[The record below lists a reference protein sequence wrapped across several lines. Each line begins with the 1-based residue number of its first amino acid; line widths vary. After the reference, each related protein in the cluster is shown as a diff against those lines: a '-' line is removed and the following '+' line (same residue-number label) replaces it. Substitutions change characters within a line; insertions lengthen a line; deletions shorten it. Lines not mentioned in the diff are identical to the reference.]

1 MAELLFTN
9 HVEQAL
15 DRAVDTLAPSGV
27 FVLTDSNTASFVLPR
42 LQGISR
48 AVGEGKAIVI
58 PAGDDH
64 KNLDSL
70 SAIWRELTEK
80 GATRSSVLINLG
92 GGVVTDIG
100 AFAAATFKR
109 GMNFINVPTSLLG
122 AVDASVGGKNG
133 INFAGLKNEI
143 GLFSD
148 AALTIISTTFFNT
161 LTSQQLLDGYAEML
175 KHALISSQEMTA
187 RLLAYDI
194 TGYTPEPL
202 LNLHYV
208 EADPGDRGCRHAL
221 NLGHTFGHAFES
233 MAMERGT
240 PLSHGYAVA
249 FGMVAALILSHLELD
264 FPTEWLNRYVTFVKE
279 NYGGF
284 AFDCRDTD
292 RLVAQGIAKAD
303 AYASGFSHTLLI
315 AIGILAVAF
324 AGAVVFGRIARQRH
338 QKGIKSKSKPAT
350 TMHKA

>member
-202 LNLHYV
+202 LNLLKENVGVKVHYV

-292 RLVAQGIAKAD
+292 RLVALMLHDKKNTTA
-303 AYASGFSHTLLI
+303 
-315 AIGILAVAF
+315 
-324 AGAVVFGRIARQRH
+324 GRINFTMLRNVGQVEINR
-338 QKGIKSKSKPAT
+338 PASRSNIRAALEIYRD
-350 TMHKA
+350 MVL

>member
-1 MAELLFTN
+1 M
-9 HVEQAL
+9 
-15 DRAVDTLAPSGV
+15 
-27 FVLTDSNTASFVLPR
+27 
-42 LQGISR
+42 
-48 AVGEGKAIVI
+48 I

-202 LNLHYV
+202 LNLLKENVGVKVHYV

-292 RLVAQGIAKAD
+292 RLVALMLHDKKNTTAGRIN
-303 AYASGFSHTLLI
+303 FTLLRNVGQVEI
-315 AIGILAVAF
+315 N
-324 AGAVVFGRIARQRH
+324 R
-338 QKGIKSKSKPAT
+338 PASRSNIRAALEIYRD
-350 TMHKA
+350 MVL

>member
-15 DRAVDTLAPSGV
+15 DRAVDALAPSGV

-109 GMNFINVPTSLLG
+109 GMNFVNVPTSLLG

-148 AALTIISTTFFNT
+148 PALTIISTTFFNT

-202 LNLHYV
+202 LNLLKENVGVKVHYV

-292 RLVAQGIAKAD
+292 RLVALMLHDKKNTTAGSIN
-303 AYASGFSHTLLI
+303 FTLLRNV
-315 AIGILAVAF
+315 GQVE
-324 AGAVVFGRIARQRH
+324 VNR
-338 QKGIKSKSKPAT
+338 PASRSNIRAALEIYRD
-350 TMHKA
+350 MVL

>member
-64 KNLDSL
+64 KNLDS
-70 SAIWRELTEK
+70 
-80 GATRSSVLINLG
+80 LG

-202 LNLHYV
+202 LNLLKENVGVKVHYV

-292 RLVAQGIAKAD
+292 RLVALMLHDKKNTTAGRIN
-303 AYASGFSHTLLI
+303 FTLLRNVGQVEI
-315 AIGILAVAF
+315 N
-324 AGAVVFGRIARQRH
+324 R
-338 QKGIKSKSKPAT
+338 PASRSNIRAALEIYRD
-350 TMHKA
+350 MVL

>member
-15 DRAVDTLAPSGV
+15 DRAVDNLAPSGV

-202 LNLHYV
+202 LNLLKENVGVKVHYV

-292 RLVAQGIAKAD
+292 RLVALMLHDKKNTTAGRIN
-303 AYASGFSHTLLI
+303 FTLLRNVGQVEI
-315 AIGILAVAF
+315 N
-324 AGAVVFGRIARQRH
+324 R
-338 QKGIKSKSKPAT
+338 PASRSNIRAALEIYRD
-350 TMHKA
+350 MVL

>member
-1 MAELLFTN
+1 
-9 HVEQAL
+9 
-15 DRAVDTLAPSGV
+15 
-27 FVLTDSNTASFVLPR
+27 VLTDSNTASFVLPR

-202 LNLHYV
+202 LNLLKENVGVKVHYV

-292 RLVAQGIAKAD
+292 RLVALMLHDKKNTTAGRIN
-303 AYASGFSHTLLI
+303 FTLLRNVGQVEI
-315 AIGILAVAF
+315 N
-324 AGAVVFGRIARQRH
+324 R
-338 QKGIKSKSKPAT
+338 PASRSNIRAALEIYRD
-350 TMHKA
+350 MVL

>member
-15 DRAVDTLAPSGV
+15 DRAVDNLAPSGV

-122 AVDASVGGKNG
+122 AVDAPVGGKNG
-133 INFAGLKNEI
+133 INSAGLKNEI

-202 LNLHYV
+202 LNLLKENVGVKVHYV

-292 RLVAQGIAKAD
+292 RLVALMLHDKKNTTAGRIN
-303 AYASGFSHTLLI
+303 FTLLRNVGQVEI
-315 AIGILAVAF
+315 N
-324 AGAVVFGRIARQRH
+324 R
-338 QKGIKSKSKPAT
+338 PASRSNIRAALEIYRD
-350 TMHKA
+350 MVL